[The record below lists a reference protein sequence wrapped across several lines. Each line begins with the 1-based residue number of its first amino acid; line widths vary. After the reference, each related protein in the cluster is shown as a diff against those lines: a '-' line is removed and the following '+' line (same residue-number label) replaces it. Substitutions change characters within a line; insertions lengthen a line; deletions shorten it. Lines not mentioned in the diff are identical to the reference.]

1 MSMNIT
7 TFAFICVLAASV
19 ECAPRADFATR
30 ELRARHLSMP
40 IATVRPDQLVSSFS
54 DARTGHPHEALD
66 ILSPRGTP
74 VVAVEDG
81 TVAKLFWSRFG
92 GNTIYQF
99 DPTQRY
105 AYYYAHLDR
114 YADGLRQGQSV
125 QRGQT
130 IGYVG
135 STGNADPNAPH
146 LHFAI
151 FVLTPEKEWWKGTAV
166 DPYPILRWAVDAP
179 RSGSAAP
186 APGFGPTSSPLA
198 AADGAPERAGRLNFL
213 TRFSTPQSPEWPH

>member
-1 MSMNIT
+1 MRMMMM
-7 TFAFICVLAASV
+7 AVVCLLATSV
-19 ECAPRADFATR
+19 ECATRVESVDFATR
-30 ELRARHLSMP
+30 ELQARHLSMP
-40 IATVRPDQLVSSFS
+40 MASVRPDQLVNSFR
-54 DARTGHPHEALD
+54 DARTGHAHEALD
-66 ILSPRGTP
+66 IPAPRGTP

-81 TVAKLFWSRFG
+81 TVARLFWSRYG

-135 STGNADPNAPH
+135 STGNADPSTPH

-151 FVLTPEKEWWKGTAV
+151 FVLTPEKQWWKGTAI
-166 DPYPILRWAVDAP
+166 DPYPILRWADE
-179 RSGSAAP
+179 
-186 APGFGPTSSPLA
+186 T
-198 AADGAPERAGRLNFL
+198 
-213 TRFSTPQSPEWPH
+213 H